1 MPDSIAKKFLLAQIA
16 LIATITILL
25 GLLSAHFFGEY
36 LLYDQREHLA
46 LLSQAAAQD
55 VATKLSRYRSQS
67 QIVAEGN
74 AVQIYSEK
82 FQEQLLVSY
91 FSRFRND
98 FPKIAYVNEQGEE
111 EVKVVGGVA
120 QEKSG
125 TQAAPTI
132 IAQAHPPNR
141 PHLVPQ
147 AFVDPDLRT
156 AAIHFT
162 YARRHYFG
170 DTFQG
175 LIVATVPLASLTSDI
190 DTLNRPRSIRLFLVN
205 GQGTILHGGGT
216 TPGQNARL
224 LLDDRP
230 FTPRAAMFSG
240 RGSLQ
245 AVDSHY
251 TATPVAGSPWW
262 IVASQ
267 AHADFIAPLVKL
279 RLTLAAYFVLIL
291 ALSAFASHRLARG
304 ITRPLKQLTTA
315 AQKIAHGE
323 LAQKITVE
331 SGDEVAE
338 LARSFNRMSEELVS
352 AAAREQELLRTEAQ
366 ARLAAEMA
374 NQQKGLF
381 LTNMNHELRT
391 PITGIMGMAQLLE
404 QTELGR
410 EQRDYVA
417 TMLES
422 SEHLLQI
429 VETILSFATIE
440 TGSLE
445 LAPVLFEPRRL
456 IADLAALYQAKFSEK
471 GLAFS
476 WEVDQA
482 TPAHLLGDQDKL
494 RLILQNL
501 LTNACNFTDTGAVA
515 ITVGPAAP
523 KPDAHRRLPLRF
535 VVSDTGIGI
544 PEEQQRAVFEQFTQ
558 ADMTISRKIGGLGL
572 GLSIT
577 RRLVGLMLG
586 DLVLNSRPG
595 QGTTVTV
602 IIPFGVPETAPHGA
616 ASPLPPPPANSV

>member
-1 MPDSIAKKFLLAQIA
+1 MPGSIAKKFLFAQIA
-16 LIATITILL
+16 LIAAITILL

-36 LLYDQREHLA
+36 LLDDQREHLA

-55 VATKLSRYRSQS
+55 VAAKISRYRSQS
-67 QIVAEGN
+67 QILAEGN

-82 FQEQLLVSY
+82 FQEQLLIGY

-120 QEKSG
+120 QEKIG
-125 TQAAPTI
+125 TRAAPTI
-132 IAQAHPPNR
+132 LAEAEVPNR

-147 AFVDPDLRT
+147 VFVDPDLRT
-156 AAIHFT
+156 AAIHFA

-175 LIVATVPLASLTSDI
+175 LVVATVPLSSLTSGI
-190 DTLNRPRSIRLFLVN
+190 DTINRPRSIRLFLVD
-205 GQGTILHGGGT
+205 GAGTILHGGS
-216 TPGQNARL
+216 PGQNSRL
-224 LLDDRP
+224 LLDGRP
-230 FTPRAAMFSG
+230 FAPRATMFSG
-240 RGSLQ
+240 RAALQ

-251 TATPVAGSPWW
+251 TAAPVAGSPWW
-262 IVASQ
+262 LVASQ
-267 AHADFIAPLVKL
+267 PHADFIAPLARL

-291 ALSAFASHRLARG
+291 ALSTFASHRLARG

-315 AQKIAHGE
+315 AQEIAHGE

-404 QTELGR
+404 QTELSR

-440 TGSLE
+440 TGALE

-456 IADLAALYQAKFSEK
+456 IADLAALYQAKFGEK
-471 GLAFS
+471 GLDFS

-482 TPAHLLGDQDKL
+482 TPARLIGDQDKL
-494 RLILQNL
+494 RLVLQNL
-501 LTNACNFTDTGAVA
+501 LANACNFTDTGVVA

-523 KPDAHRRLPLRF
+523 VPDAHGRLRLRF

-602 IIPFGVPETAPHGA
+602 TIPFAVPAAAGA
-616 ASPLPPPPANSV
+616 PPPP